1 MPGTIAPQISIPI
14 SDQDVTQV
22 TQESLPQQLTQ
33 IRNDLQ
39 TIGFTIQKN
48 LSVVRFGGWGRVSVP
63 LQGPVRVW
71 ATSGT
76 ATAGSTG
83 AIYHVISVTR
93 NGQADSAFQV
103 DTRPAAQG
111 ELAAYSEYFMGEFQC
126 GQGDQLA
133 INIAVTGAPA
143 PQLTATDFTLRCEL
157 KPV

>member
-1 MPGTIAPQISIPI
+1 MAGTLAPSISIPI

-39 TIGFTIQKN
+39 TLGFTIQKT
-48 LSVVRFGGWGRVSVP
+48 LGVTRFGGWGRVPVP

-71 ATSGT
+71 ILSSR

-83 AIYHVISVTR
+83 AAYHVFNVTR
-93 NGQADSAFQV
+93 NGQAEAAQQW
-103 DTRPAAQG
+103 DTRATAQG
-111 ELAAYSEYFMGEFQC
+111 ELAAFTEYFMGEFQC

-133 INIAVTGAPA
+133 ANVTVTGAPA
-143 PQLTATDFTLRCEL
+143 PQLAQTDFTLRCEL
-157 KPV
+157 KPA